1 MPHLAPFGRCVGK
14 GVCMSTFDY
23 GLAYLRGEFDLA
35 DQDRINAALTTI
47 AEARTAVLDLRY
59 MTYMDS
65 TVLRCFTRFHS
76 DRAHAS
82 DAAPR
87 LLFEPTQAIA
97 RILHITG
104 LDRVFPLAQPDE
116 LADRPIG
123 PPSDL
128 DAESTSSAIA
138 IYREEGPEGGRWVF
152 F

>member
-1 MPHLAPFGRCVGK
+1 
-14 GVCMSTFDY
+14 MSTFDY

-35 DQDRINAALTTI
+35 DQDRLDAALTTI
-47 AEARTAVLDLRY
+47 AGARTAILDLRY

-65 TVLRCFTRFHS
+65 TVLRCFTRFHT
-76 DRAHAS
+76 DRARMS

-97 RILHITG
+97 RILHMTG
-104 LDRVFPLAQPDE
+104 LDTLFPQAQPDE
-116 LADRPIG
+116 VPDRAG
-123 PPSDL
+123 EPPAAL

-138 IYREEGPEGGRWVF
+138 IYRQEGPEGGRWVF

>member
-1 MPHLAPFGRCVGK
+1 
-14 GVCMSTFDY
+14 MSTFDY

-35 DQDRINAALTTI
+35 DQDRLDAALTTI
-47 AEARTAVLDLRY
+47 AGARTAILDLRY

-76 DRAHAS
+76 DRARTS

-104 LDRVFPLAQPDE
+104 LDTIFPPAQPDE
-116 LADRPIG
+116 LLDRPVG
-123 PPSDL
+123 PPAGL
-128 DAESTSSAIA
+128 DAESASSAIA